1 MIELTGIR
9 KAFNQG
15 RENEYWALDGID
27 LHIEAQ
33 KVTALRG
40 PSGSGK
46 TTLLTLVGCLAR
58 PTEGRVR
65 LDGEDISGL
74 PERFLTEIRRRRFGF
89 VFQQFNLIKGL
100 SALDNIIL
108 PAYPTGRPRKE
119 LLERAEELLAR
130 LKLGHR
136 RAAKVEWLSG
146 GEQQRVAICR
156 ALIND
161 PELLIAD
168 EPTAN
173 LDTHLAKEFMAIL
186 EGLAGE
192 GAASCSPATTRWS
205 PNPTWSTAWSRC
217 ATAASWTIERRSSAM
232 LFQPAIIALLLASA
246 LACWPAGAARP
257 SRCRSSAAGTS
268 GAAASASCSSNA
280 APTCSRRC

>member
-1 MIELTGIR
+1 MIELSGIR

-15 RENEYWALDGID
+15 QHNEYWALNGID
-27 LHIEAQ
+27 LAIEAN

-65 LDGEDISGL
+65 LKREDISGL
-74 PERFLTEIRRRRFGF
+74 PERFLTEIRRRTFGF
-89 VFQQFNLIKGL
+89 IFQQFNLIKGL
-100 SALDNIIL
+100 TALENIIL
-108 PAYPTGRPRKE
+108 PAYPTGQPRRE
-119 LLERAEELLAR
+119 LLERAETLLAN

-136 RAAKVEWLSG
+136 RDAKVEWLSG

-161 PELLIAD
+161 PEAVIAD

-186 EGLAGE
+186 EALAGE
-192 GAASCSPATTRWS
+192 GR
-205 PNPTWSTAWSRC
+205 
-217 ATAASWTIERRSSAM
+217 TILLTSHDPLVVESAVVDRVVDM
-232 LFQPAIIALLLASA
+232 RDGVIVD
-246 LACWPAGAARP
+246 CG
-257 SRCRSSAAGTS
+257 
-268 GAAASASCSSNA
+268 
-280 APTCSRRC
+280 